1 MIYAIEINSQTFAP
15 AKITSISTLLNV
27 VLPLLTTGAGLIF
40 LVMALFGAFNLLI
53 HGDNPEAVKKAYGTI
68 TYAVL
73 GLLIVIGSFI
83 AVRLIGKMLNI
94 ENVLPVSDRP

>member
-1 MIYAIEINSQTFAP
+1 MVYAIDISENFAP
-15 AKITSISTLLNV
+15 AKITTIATLLNV

-40 LVMALFGAFNLLI
+40 LVMALLGAFNLLT

-73 GLLIVIGSFI
+73 GLLIVIISFV
-83 AVRLIGKMLNI
+83 AVRLIGSMLKVDI
-94 ENVLPVSDRP
+94 LPI